1 MGALTRLFDAVLG
14 RAVDLP
20 PQLADKYPELR
31 AARYRV
37 GGLPL
42 RVGGWSLGTRT
53 VSGITLWR
61 TIWLEPNGP
70 WEAELLLHEIRHVQQ
85 FQASASFP
93 LQYVWESLRRGYHA
107 NRFEVDARRYASAQL
122 ARGRVTP
129 STRDVEQWSSI
140 PRHRSSRSSDS

>member
-1 MGALTRLFDAVLG
+1 MLEGLLG

-20 PQLADKYPELR
+20 PQLAAQYPEL
-31 AARYRV
+31 AEARYRV

-42 RVGGWSLGTRT
+42 RIGGWSLGART

-61 TIWLEPNGP
+61 TIWVEPSLG

-85 FQASASFP
+85 FQASVSFP

-107 NRFEVDARRYASAQL
+107 NRFEVDARRYASARL
-122 ARGRVTP
+122 TP
-129 STRDVEQWSSI
+129 SRVSPSTQDV
-140 PRHRSSRSSDS
+140 

>member
-1 MGALTRLFDAVLG
+1 MGTLTRIIQAIVG

-20 PQLADKYPELR
+20 PQLAAQYPELR

-42 RVGGWSLGTRT
+42 RIGGWSLGATT
-53 VSGITLWR
+53 VSGFTLWR
-61 TIWLEPNGP
+61 TIWVEPSFI

-93 LQYVWESLRRGYHA
+93 IQYVWESLRRGYYA
-107 NRFEVDARRYASAQL
+107 NRFEVDARRYASARL
-122 ARGRVTP
+122 GRESATP
-129 STRDVEQWSSI
+129 STQDK
-140 PRHRSSRSSDS
+140 

>member
-1 MGALTRLFDAVLG
+1 MGALSRIAQAFFG

-20 PQLADKYPELR
+20 PQLAQQYPELSG
-31 AARYRV
+31 ARYRI

-42 RVGGWSLGTRT
+42 RIGGWSLGAST

-61 TIWLEPNGP
+61 TIWLERGDR

-85 FQASASFP
+85 FEASSSFP

-107 NRFEVDARRYASAQL
+107 NRFEVDARRYASARL
-122 ARGRVTP
+122 VRSSANP
-129 STRDVEQWSSI
+129 STQDV
-140 PRHRSSRSSDS
+140 

>member
-1 MGALTRLFDAVLG
+1 MGPLKRVIEAIVG

-20 PQLADKYPELR
+20 PQLAEAFPELR
-31 AARYRV
+31 DARYRI

-42 RVGGWSLGTRT
+42 RIGGWSLGSTS

-61 TIWLEPNGP
+61 TIWVEPSVV

-85 FQASASFP
+85 FEASVSFP

-107 NRFEVDARRYASAQL
+107 NRFEVDARRYASARL
-122 ARGRVTP
+122 ARSSAPP
-129 STRDVEQWSSI
+129 STQDV
-140 PRHRSSRSSDS
+140 

>member
-1 MGALTRLFDAVLG
+1 MGPLSRLLQALVG

-20 PQLADKYPELR
+20 PQLADTYPELR
-31 AARYRV
+31 EARYRV

-42 RVGGWSLGTRT
+42 RVGGWSLGSST
-53 VSGITLWR
+53 VCGITLWR
-61 TIWLEPNGP
+61 TIWLEPNVR
-70 WEAELLLHEIRHVQQ
+70 WDAELLLHEIRHVQQ

-122 ARGRVTP
+122 GRGSASP
-129 STRDVEQWSSI
+129 STRDV
-140 PRHRSSRSSDS
+140 